1 MENETKKIKIGL
13 STIFLIIAII
23 LIIIMGVLLY
33 IQKIESD
40 KQIAELHNKNQEL
53 HIETIDINEE
63 QIQELYSIVKM
74 HNFGTE
80 EENFYR
86 KSKVTIDD
94 LNNRFKMLAVFNQCF
109 LRHLDVDNH
118 LIRGWG
124 DISVEDFN
132 FVLHDIFGPTATIEH
147 QNLLNASMEFF
158 YNENENTYVSEINSK
173 TNGLLPN
180 VNNYSKLI
188 FAEKINDT
196 IYLYDK
202 FIQITGLSAY
212 PECEEIGV
220 YATSNTEI
228 IIDSNLTQEELS
240 SIVNKYD
247 MLDSGPTINNYEFEG
262 LYEKYKEKIL
272 TYKHTFKKDIDGNYY
287 WISSEP
293 IFNNN

>member
-1 MENETKKIKIGL
+1 MKNSL
-13 STIFLIIAII
+13 LTIFLIITII
-23 LIIIMGVLLY
+23 LIIIMGALLY
-33 IQKIESD
+33 IQKIETD
-40 KQIAELHNKNQEL
+40 RKIAELHNKNQEL
-53 HIETIDINEE
+53 HIETIDINDE

-74 HNFGTE
+74 HNFGIE

-94 LNNRFKMLAVFNQCF
+94 LNNRFKMLAIFNQCF
-109 LRHLDVDNH
+109 LRNLNVDNH
-118 LIRGWG
+118 FIHGWG

-158 YNENENTYVSEINSK
+158 YNENTYVSEINSK
-173 TNGLLPN
+173 TNGLHPN

-188 FAEKINDT
+188 FAEKFNDT

-202 FIQITGLSAY
+202 FVHITGLSIY

-228 IIDSNLTQEELS
+228 IIDNKLTREELS
-240 SIVNKYD
+240 SMVNKYD
-247 MLDSGPTINNYEFEG
+247 MADSGPTINNYEFEG
-262 LYEKYKEKIL
+262 LYENYKEKIL
-272 TYKHTFKKDIDGNYY
+272 TYKHTFKKDIDENYY
-287 WISSEP
+287 WVSSEP